1 MKRSNY
7 LAGALALSALVSA
20 VQSAV
25 AEDVAKLGGPEF
37 TAFGSQ
43 KTANADGSIPAYT
56 GEPIEIPS
64 CYDKSEPNNYCDPW
78 NDKVLYT
85 VTAQNLDQYAD
96 KLTEGQ
102 KALFKQYPDFK
113 MQVYPTRRTARFP
126 DYYLANTA
134 KNVEACKTG
143 NGGITL
149 EGCYGG
155 VPFPFPKTGNEVIW
169 NHQMQYN
176 PNLFG
181 NLRSY
186 FIDGSGRRILVN
198 AEKLWFANDFV
209 SDAKPGPRD
218 GNVEYFRV
226 RIALYDPPRRNGE
239 QTLVR
244 TNIDGEQRAWQYLPG
259 QRRVKMAPDLSYDTP
274 SPVAGGITTMDQQ
287 RLFLGRQDRYD
298 FKYVGVEEKLIN
310 YNNFAI
316 YDYRACTE
324 DKLFTKNFPN
334 PECMRWELHR
344 VRVVE
349 ATLKPGF
356 RHLLP
361 KRRFYLDEDVSS
373 AGTAD
378 SYDAAGKLIRVDT
391 MPTIPNYVF
400 GYGMVPDQTVT
411 LDLERGAYMVPSFT
425 AFKGGGY
432 GEVKEHPATTFS
444 SEDMAQSG
452 IR

>member
-7 LAGALALSALVSA
+7 LAGALAVTALLSAIQAAAAS
-20 VQSAV
+20 
-25 AEDVAKLGGPEF
+25 ELGGSGL

-43 KTANADGSIPAYT
+43 STASADGTIPAYT
-56 GEPIEIPS
+56 GEPIGIPA
-64 CYDKSEPNNYCDPW
+64 CYDKKDPNNYCDPW
-78 NDKVLYT
+78 NDKPLFII
-85 VTAQNLDQYAD
+85 TAQNLGEYESR
-96 KLTEGQ
+96 LTDGQ

-113 MQVYPTRRTARFP
+113 MHVYPTRRTARFP
-126 DYYLANTA
+126 DYYLANTS
-134 KNVEACKTG
+134 KNVDACKTA
-143 NGGITL
+143 NGGVTI

-155 VPFPFPKTGNEVIW
+155 VPFPAPKTGNEVVW

-186 FIDGSGRRILVN
+186 FVDGSGRRILVN

-209 SDAKPGPRD
+209 DEANSGPRGSD
-218 GNVEYFRV
+218 VEYFRV
-226 RIALYDPPRRNGE
+226 RIALYDPARRNGE

-259 QRRVKMAPDLSYDTP
+259 QRRVKLAPDLSYDTP

-298 FKYVGVEEKLIN
+298 FKYVGVEEKFIN

-316 YDYRACTE
+316 YDFNACTE
-324 DKLFTKNFPN
+324 DKLLTKNFPN
-334 PECMRWELHR
+334 PECMRFELHR

-361 KRRFYLDEDVSS
+361 KRKFYFDEDVSG
-373 AGTAD
+373 AGTSD

-432 GEVKEHPATTFS
+432 GQIDKHPASIFS
-444 SEDMAQSG
+444 SEDMARSG